1 MNFHKYHSAFKAA
14 IKSILVLL
22 LSSNLQNALAQ
33 SNILDNPCTISFENS
48 TLLDALAKL
57 EQVANVSFSYVPNA
71 LKGDRPITKAYSET
85 SLREILDEILVEYK
99 IYYRIR
105 GNTILIQNESKNGQ
119 INGKVSTQTRNG
131 TLKGKILT
139 SKGEEL
145 IGASVM
151 LQNTEYGTGTDN
163 EGNFQFLRLPAGTY
177 TIVVSSIGFSATSE
191 SVEVTAGKD
200 VYVKLELEES
210 QTQLDEIV
218 IIGNN
223 ERGYNASL
231 SAVSTRMSVPLLET
245 PQSIQVVPYQVILDQ
260 QALSVNDALK
270 NVAGVQNIAP
280 GYSYYTF
287 RGFESFN
294 NGPGV
299 ITNGIRGVN
308 YTFFQTALLF
318 NVDKIEAIKGPAS
331 ALYSVGNPG
340 GIINLTTKKPLSTNQ
355 FELNTTVDNFGDYR
369 FIADATGPLDK
380 EQKVLYRLIAGYNGG
395 KTFRDNI
402 NLDYFFV
409 APSFTLNFS
418 ERTSLNVEYN
428 QVIDNTNIRA
438 DRGIVAPPRAN
449 GGFDFDAVPLGWNRA
464 SEDDRGKIT
473 SSLVQAVFRHR
484 FSDKLDF
491 TALHSFGTTRND
503 NESYSYDFGGNLNAT
518 NDTLINRTWVE
529 GPFGNDSFNF
539 NYFLN
544 YTTKTGRITHD
555 IVFGAD
561 YGTASSYDRSTAFMA
576 PDLSIANP
584 VNTGDPATFPIEYQL
599 DINNNIKIYGVYVQ
613 DVISFSNKLKA
624 LVGLRFDGSEG
635 EDDTSFDVNTTPNF
649 QFKGTFN
656 TLLPR
661 LGLVYLPHEDVSI
674 YGSYTTSYNPTL
686 GDPSFGSNAISD
698 YQPEGG
704 IQYEVGVKAELLKNK
719 LIPTLAFYHLTRT
732 NVLQNDPNDP
742 TFRRFLTI
750 GEVLSKGMELTLQG
764 NISRALSITGFYAY
778 NDVRITEDVTEANIG
793 NRLGNAP
800 YHSGN
805 LWMKYNFLGTVL
817 KRLGLGAGLDFAS
830 EKIGQFSD
838 QDFKIPG
845 YTNFDALINYSYKNY
860 RVAMNVYNVFGTRQI
875 RGGYQPS
882 VIFPGAPRT
891 FRFSLNVKF

>member
-1 MNFHKYHSAFKAA
+1 MYFHKYYIA
-14 IKSILVLL
+14 IKAVIKQTLILL
-22 LSSNLQNALAQ
+22 LLSNLQNALAQ
-33 SNILDNPCTISFENS
+33 SNVLDNPLTISFENAKLS
-48 TLLDALAKL
+48 DALISL
-57 EQVANVSFSYVPNA
+57 EQLVNVSFSYAPNA
-71 LKGDRPITKAYSET
+71 LKGDRLITKNYSET
-85 SLREILDEILVEYK
+85 SLREILNDILIEYK

-105 GNTILIQNESKNGQ
+105 GNTILIQNESKNSQ
-119 INGKVSTQTRNG
+119 ANEKVSAQTGYG

-145 IGASVM
+145 TGATVV
-151 LQNTEYGTGTDN
+151 LQNTEYGTSTDN
-163 EGNFQFLRLPAGTY
+163 EGNFQFLRLPPGTY
-177 TIVVSSIGFSATSE
+177 AIAFSSIGFSATGK
-191 SVEVTAGKD
+191 SVEVGEGKE
-200 VYVKLELEES
+200 VYLKLELEES
-210 QTQLDEIV
+210 QMQLEDIV

-223 ERGYNASL
+223 ERGYNAS
-231 SAVSTRMSVPLLET
+231 SSSVSTRLNVPLLET

-260 QALSVNDALK
+260 QALSINDALK

-355 FELNTTVDNFGDYR
+355 FELNTTFDNFGDYR
-369 FIADATGPLDK
+369 FIADVTGPLDK
-380 EQKVLYRLIAGYNGG
+380 KQKVLYRLIAGYNGG
-395 KTFRDNI
+395 ETFRDNI
-402 NLDYFFV
+402 ILNYFFV
-409 APSFTLNFS
+409 APSFTFNFS

-438 DRGIVAPPRAN
+438 DRGIVAPPGAN

-464 SEDDRGKIT
+464 SEDDRGRIT

-484 FSDKLDF
+484 FSDRLDF
-491 TALHSFGTTRND
+491 TALHSFGTTKND
-503 NESYSYDFGGNLNAT
+503 NESYSYDFGGELNAT
-518 NDTLINRTWVE
+518 NDSLVNRTWVK
-529 GPFGNDSFNF
+529 GPFGNDSFNL
-539 NYFLN
+539 NYFLK
-544 YTTKTGRITHD
+544 YAAKTGRITHD

-561 YGTASSYDRSTAFMA
+561 YGTASSYDRSTAFTA
-576 PDLSIANP
+576 PNLSIANP
-584 VNTGDPATFPIEYQL
+584 VNMGDPATFLLDYQL
-599 DINNNIKIYGVYVQ
+599 DINNEVRIYGVYVQ
-613 DVISFSNKLKA
+613 DAISFSDKLKA

-635 EDDTSFDVNTTPNF
+635 EDDTSFDVNNDPNF

-661 LGLVYLPHEDVSI
+661 LGLVYLPNKDVSV

-698 YQPEGG
+698 YRPEGG

-732 NVLQNDPNDP
+732 NVLQSDPNDP

-750 GEVLSKGMELTLQG
+750 GEVLSRGMELTLQG
-764 NISRALSITGFYAY
+764 NISTALSITGFYAY
-778 NDVRITEDVTEANIG
+778 NDTKITEDVTEANIG

-805 LWMKYNFLGTVL
+805 LWVKYNVLETVL
-817 KRLGLGAGLDFAS
+817 KGLGLGAGLDFAS

-838 QDFKIPG
+838 QGFRIPG
-845 YTNFDALINYSYKNY
+845 YTNFDALINYSFKNY
-860 RVAMNVYNVFGTRQI
+860 RIAINVYNVLGTRQI

-882 VIFPGAPRT
+882 VVFPGAPRT
-891 FRFSLNVKF
+891 FRFSLNAKF